1 MRPMRV
7 KICGI
12 RNLDEA
18 RMAVSLGA
26 DALGFLCGLSY
37 RTDDELDLPTAQRI
51 ISEVPPFVSTVLVT
65 HQTNLDWVVRAC
77 RESGCSTVQ
86 LHGDFALEQIPELRI
101 RIPNVRII
109 KAVSVVDQGAITLA
123 AAAAERAD
131 AILLDSRTATRIGG
145 TGHTHD
151 WTISARI
158 VKTVRKPVI
167 LAGGLTPENVA
178 KAIEIV
184 QPFAVDVN
192 SGVEFPDA
200 SKSPQKVGDFV
211 RLAKAIAAD
220 ASPKTESM
228 VGH

>member
-1 MRPMRV
+1 MRPIRV

-12 RNLDEA
+12 RNVDEA

-37 RTDDELDLPTAQRI
+37 RTDDELDLATARRI
-51 ISEVPPFVSTVLVT
+51 ILEVPPFVSTVLVT
-65 HQTNLDWVVRAC
+65 HQTGLDWVVRAC
-77 RESGCSTVQ
+77 RQSGCSAVQ
-86 LHGDFALEQIPELRI
+86 LHGDFALEQIPELRTM
-101 RIPNVRII
+101 IPNVRII
-109 KAVSVVDQGAITLA
+109 KAVSVVDENAIKFA
-123 AAAAERAD
+123 ASAAEQAD
-131 AILLDSRTATRIGG
+131 AIILDSRTATRIGG

-151 WTISARI
+151 WSISARI
-158 VKTVRKPVI
+158 VKAVSKPVI
-167 LAGGLTPENVA
+167 LAGGLTPANIV

-192 SGVEFPDA
+192 SGVELPDG

-211 RLAKAIAAD
+211 RLAKAIAVD
-220 ASPKTESM
+220 ASAQTEFM